1 MHCQRSQ
8 RLLQQLVKGPQWSLL
23 QTSNYSSQ
31 TLKALTK
38 HVGSRIKSLYL
49 CSQVFWHFAL
59 PWQYDE
65 VSIPVPWGNIA
76 GKWYGPKHI
85 RPILGMHGWQD
96 NAGTFDTLAP
106 LLPPHVS
113 FLSIDAPGH
122 GLSSWLP
129 NGVMYH
135 SIDYVQLVLR
145 IMEEYNWSKV
155 SIMGHSMSSINGFVF
170 SALFPDKV
178 DMFIGLDVL
187 KPPIRNPKQIVNALS
202 ERLEGSM
209 KLERR
214 LRGGGEPPAYDWD
227 QLVERLHQ
235 GSDKSI
241 DMEACKYLL
250 QRNVKPSSHE
260 PHKYY
265 FSRDNRLKTSQFYTL
280 SLEIVLEMASRIKSP
295 HLFIKALQAP
305 YYEDKK
311 YYDAT
316 LEVLRKSPQFE
327 YHEVEGTHHVHLNEP
342 EKVAHIINSFINK
355 CRPV

>member
-1 MHCQRSQ
+1 
-8 RLLQQLVKGPQWSLL
+8 
-23 QTSNYSSQ
+23 
-31 TLKALTK
+31 
-38 HVGSRIKSLYL
+38 
-49 CSQVFWHFAL
+49 
-59 PWQYDE
+59 
-65 VSIPVPWGNIA
+65 
-76 GKWYGPKHI
+76 
-85 RPILGMHGWQD
+85 MHGWQD

-106 LLPPHVS
+106 LLPNHMS

-129 NGVMYH
+129 KGVMYH

-145 IMEEYNWSKV
+145 IMEEHNWDKV
-155 SIMGHSMSSINGFVF
+155 SILGHSMSSINGFVF
-170 SALFPDKV
+170 SALFPEKV
-178 DMFIGLDVL
+178 DMFIGLDIL
-187 KPPIRNPKQIVNALS
+187 KPPIRNANQIVNALS
-202 ERLEGSM
+202 ERLENSL

-214 LRGGGEPPAYDWD
+214 LRSGSEPPAYDWD

-235 GSDKSI
+235 GSNKSV

-250 QRNVKPSSHE
+250 QRNCKPSSHE

-280 SLEIVLEMASRIKSP
+280 SLEIVLEMAARIKAP

-305 YYEDKK
+305 YYENKK

-316 LEVLRKSPQFE
+316 LEVLRKNPQFE
-327 YHEVEGTHHVHLNEP
+327 FHEVEGTHHVHLNEP

-355 CRPV
+355 CRPL